1 MSKTSQNPDRKGR
14 KAADDALP
22 ECGYGTACRLAK
34 ITPLVQQINCLDI
47 RQIAEICV
55 SSVAALV
62 SAKFA
67 SLYVLDET
75 SDMLHLAGCNHPY
88 TINNIVSLN
97 QRHPS
102 PMVGAVRSRMLLVV
116 DDIDTHDKPA
126 ISRTARTYA
135 KNYQT
140 KNCLIAPLICQ
151 DRVVGV
157 LNLSDKIGAPRFT
170 PEDIAVIELFR
181 YLVGASI
188 GNVKLFE
195 KSQRLARTDGLTG
208 LANYRT
214 FYETLERELRRSN
227 RYGGYISV
235 IMADMD
241 NLKAINDKYGHRA
254 GDMAIK
260 HVSRR
265 ITECIRQIDTA
276 ARYGGDEF
284 AVILPNTSLA
294 HAVLV
299 GERIV
304 ELTAGSDLLWE
315 QNRIRVSVS
324 IGVGQYDGSWTPED
338 ITHRSD
344 EALYCAK
351 QAGKNTVRVIEQA
364 RKMQ

>member
-1 MSKTSQNPDRKGR
+1 MAEKPRNRESVEPESSQG
-14 KAADDALP
+14 ALP
-22 ECGYGTACRLAK
+22 ECGHGTACRLAK

-47 RQIAEICV
+47 KQIAEICV
-55 SSVAALV
+55 KHVAALV
-62 SAKFA
+62 SAKYA

-75 SDMLHLAGCNHPY
+75 SDILHLAGCNHPFL
-88 TINNIVSLN
+88 INNIVSLN
-97 QRHPS
+97 QVNPS
-102 PMVGAVRSRMLLVV
+102 PMVGAVRSKMLLVI
-116 DDIDTHDKPA
+116 DDIDKHSRPA
-126 ISRTARTYA
+126 IRPTARTFA
-135 KNYQT
+135 KNYET

-151 DRVVGV
+151 ERVVGV
-157 LNLSDKIGAPRFT
+157 LNLSDKVGAPCFT
-170 PEDIAVIELFR
+170 PEDIAVVELFR

-195 KSQRLARTDGLTG
+195 KSQRQARTDGLTG

-227 RYGGYISV
+227 RYGGYVSV

-241 NLKAINDKYGHRA
+241 NLKTINDKYGHRA

-260 HVSRR
+260 HVSRK

-294 HAVLV
+294 SAVIV

-304 ELTAGSDLLWE
+304 ELTSGSDLVWE
-315 QNRIRVSVS
+315 QNRIKVSVS
-324 IGVGQYDGSWTPED
+324 VGVGQYDGSWSPED

-344 EALYCAK
+344 EALYRAK
-351 QAGKNTVRVIEQA
+351 QAGKNTVRVIEQIQ
-364 RKMQ
+364 KMQ

>member
-1 MSKTSQNPDRKGR
+1 
-14 KAADDALP
+14 
-22 ECGYGTACRLAK
+22 
-34 ITPLVQQINCLDI
+34 
-47 RQIAEICV
+47 
-55 SSVAALV
+55 
-62 SAKFA
+62 
-67 SLYVLDET
+67 VLDET
-75 SDMLHLAGCNHPY
+75 SDMLHLAGSNHPY
-88 TINNIVSLN
+88 LINSIVSLN
-97 QRHPS
+97 QTSPS
-102 PMVGAVRSRMLLVV
+102 PMIGAVRSKLLLVV
-116 DDIDTHDKPA
+116 DDIDAYDKPA
-126 ISRTARTYA
+126 IQKGSRAFA

-140 KNCLIAPLICQ
+140 KNCIIAPLICQ

-157 LNLSDKIGAPRFT
+157 LNLSDKKGMPSFT
-170 PEDIAVIELFR
+170 AEDIAVIELFR

-214 FYETLERELRRSN
+214 FYEVLERELRRSN

-241 NLKAINDKYGHRA
+241 NLKQINDRYGHRA

-260 HVSRR
+260 YVSRK

-284 AVILPNTSLA
+284 AIILPNTSLA
-294 HAVLV
+294 NALIV
-299 GERIV
+299 GQRIV
-304 ELTAGSDLLWE
+304 SLTSASDLVWE
-315 QNRIRVSVS
+315 QNHIRVSVS
-324 IGVGQYDGSWTPED
+324 VGVGQYDGSWSPED

-351 QAGKNTVRVIEQA
+351 QAGKNTVRVIEQN
-364 RKMQ
+364 RKSQ

>member
-1 MSKTSQNPDRKGR
+1 MEETSNSERAETQAAHPDAQR
-14 KAADDALP
+14 
-22 ECGYGTACRLAK
+22 ECGHGDACRLAK

-47 RQIAEICV
+47 KQIAEICV

-62 SAKFA
+62 QARYA

-75 SDMLHLAGCNHPY
+75 SDMLHLAGSNHPFL
-88 TINNIVSLN
+88 INNIVSLN
-97 QRHPS
+97 QANPS
-102 PMVGAVRSRMLLVV
+102 PMVGAVRSKTLLIV
-116 DDIDTHDKPA
+116 DDIEKHSKPTIKKA
-126 ISRTARTYA
+126 ARTFA

-157 LNLSDKIGAPRFT
+157 LNLSDKIDLPCFEA
-170 PEDIAVIELFR
+170 EDIAVVELFR

-195 KSQRLARTDGLTG
+195 KSQRQARTDGLTG
-208 LANYRT
+208 LSNHRT

-241 NLKAINDKYGHRA
+241 NLKLINDKYGHRA

-260 HVSRR
+260 HVSRK
-265 ITECIRQIDTA
+265 ITESIRQIDTA

-294 HAVLV
+294 NAVIV

-304 ELTAGSDLLWE
+304 ELTSGSALVWE
-315 QNRIRVSVS
+315 QNRISVSVS
-324 IGVGQYDGSWTPED
+324 VGVGQYDGSWTPED

-351 QAGKNTVRVIEQA
+351 QAGKNTVRVIDHA
-364 RKMQ
+364 KKMQ